1 MKSPNLF
8 TKYYFS
14 KKVLFVFLTPLMFFY
29 SCVSII
35 GPGEVGLMWRPY
47 GTGLSQKPL
56 ESRVQFYAPWNS
68 VFTYSIQW
76 QSYQEKVEVLT
87 RDDLT
92 ITVTADII
100 LRPKMNELY
109 ELQMEIG
116 RDYYGK
122 VVKPQFRTSIRNVLS
137 AYNMVSISK
146 ETPNVAAQIKR
157 NLDEKLK
164 DKHVEI
170 DDVIVDDVE
179 YSPSIL
185 KAIESKLT
193 KQQEQ
198 EQMKFEINIA
208 KKDAEIQTITAEGK
222 AKSILLEAEAQAK
235 AQKLISESLTQKYIQ
250 LKAMENPNNKLIFV
264 PNGKDALPILLN
276 SDGK

>member
-1 MKSPNLF
+1 MKRRSIFLTSFQFLP
-8 TKYYFS
+8 
-14 KKVLFVFLTPLMFFY
+14 VLFLGMVFV
-29 SCVSII
+29 SCISII
-35 GPGEVGLMWRPY
+35 NPGEVGLMWRPY
-47 GTGLSQKPL
+47 SSGLSQKPL
-56 ESRVQFYAPWNS
+56 ESRVQTYMPWNS
-68 VFTYSIQW
+68 VYVYSVQW
-76 QSYQEKVEVLT
+76 ISYQEKVEVLT

-100 LRPKMNELY
+100 IRPKQNEIY
-109 ELQMEIG
+109 ELEMEIG
-116 RDYYGK
+116 RDYYEK
-122 VVKPQFRTSIRNVLS
+122 VVKPQFRTAIRNILS

-146 ETPNVAAQIKR
+146 ETPNVSAQIKKS
-157 NLDEKLK
+157 LTEKLK

-208 KKDAEIQTITAEGK
+208 KRDAEIQQITAEGK
-222 AKSILLEAEAQAK
+222 AKAVLIEAEAQSK
-235 AQKLISESLTQKYIQ
+235 AQKMISDSLTPKYIQ
-250 LKAMENPNNKLIFV
+250 LKAMENPNNKLIFI
-264 PNGKDALPILLN
+264 PNGKDGLPIIVN
-276 SDGK
+276 PDGK

>member
-1 MKSPNLF
+1 MKRRSIFLTSFQFVP
-8 TKYYFS
+8 
-14 KKVLFVFLTPLMFFY
+14 VLFLGMVFV
-29 SCVSII
+29 SCISII
-35 GPGEVGLMWRPY
+35 SPGEVGLMWRPY
-47 GTGLSQKPL
+47 STGLSQKPL
-56 ESRVQFYAPWNS
+56 ESRVQTYMPWNS
-68 VFTYSIQW
+68 VYVYSVQW
-76 QSYQEKVEVLT
+76 SSFQEKVEVLT

-100 LRPKMNELY
+100 IRPIQNEIY
-109 ELQMEIG
+109 ELEMEIG
-116 RDYYGK
+116 RDYYEK
-122 VVKPQFRTSIRNVLS
+122 VVKPQFRTAIRNILS

-146 ETPNVAAQIKR
+146 ETPNVSAQIKKS
-157 NLDEKLK
+157 LAEKLK
-164 DKHVEI
+164 YKHIEI

-208 KKDAEIQTITAEGK
+208 KRDAEIQQIAAEGK
-222 AKSILLEAEAQAK
+222 AKAVLIEAEAQAK
-235 AQKLISESLTQKYIQ
+235 AQRMISESLTPKYIQ

-264 PNGKDALPILLN
+264 PNGKDGLPIIVN
-276 SDGK
+276 TDGK

>member
-1 MKSPNLF
+1 MKRRSIFLTSFQFVP
-8 TKYYFS
+8 
-14 KKVLFVFLTPLMFFY
+14 VLFLGMVFV
-29 SCVSII
+29 SCISII
-35 GPGEVGLMWRPY
+35 SPGEVGLMWRPY
-47 GTGLSQKPL
+47 STGLSQKPL
-56 ESRVQFYAPWNS
+56 ESRVQTYMPWNS
-68 VFTYSIQW
+68 VYVYSVQW
-76 QSYQEKVEVLT
+76 SSFQEKVEVLT

-100 LRPKMNELY
+100 IRPIQNEIY
-109 ELQMEIG
+109 ELEMEIG
-116 RDYYGK
+116 RDYYDK
-122 VVKPQFRTSIRNVLS
+122 VVKPQFRTAIRNILS

-146 ETPNVAAQIKR
+146 ETPNVSAQIKKS
-157 NLDEKLK
+157 LAEKLK
-164 DKHVEI
+164 YKHIEI

-208 KKDAEIQTITAEGK
+208 KRDAEIQQIAAEGK
-222 AKSILLEAEAQAK
+222 AKAVLIEAEAQAK
-235 AQKLISESLTQKYIQ
+235 AQRMISESLTPKYIQ

-264 PNGKDALPILLN
+264 PNGKDGLPIIVN
-276 SDGK
+276 PDGK

>member
-1 MKSPNLF
+1 MKRRSIFQTSFQFVP
-8 TKYYFS
+8 
-14 KKVLFVFLTPLMFFY
+14 VLIFGILSV
-29 SCVSII
+29 SCISII
-35 GPGEVGLMWRPY
+35 NPGEVGLMWRPY
-47 GTGLSQKPL
+47 STGLSQKPL
-56 ESRVQFYAPWNS
+56 ESRVQTYMPWNS
-68 VFTYSIQW
+68 VYIYSIQW
-76 QSYQEKVEVLT
+76 SSFQEKVEVLT

-100 LRPKMNELY
+100 IRPIQNEIY
-109 ELQMEIG
+109 ELEMEIG
-116 RDYYGK
+116 RDYYEK
-122 VVKPQFRTSIRNVLS
+122 VVKPQFRTAIRNILS

-146 ETPNVAAQIKR
+146 ETPNVSAQIKKS
-157 NLDEKLK
+157 LTEKLK
-164 DKHVEI
+164 YKHIEI

-208 KKDAEIQTITAEGK
+208 KRDAEIQQISAEGK
-222 AKSILLEAEAQAK
+222 AKAVLIEAEAQAK
-235 AQKLISESLTQKYIQ
+235 AQKMISDSLTPKYIQ

-264 PNGKDALPILLN
+264 PNGKDGLPIIVN
-276 SDGK
+276 PDNK

>member
-1 MKSPNLF
+1 M
-8 TKYYFS
+8 
-14 KKVLFVFLTPLMFFY
+14 VFV
-29 SCVSII
+29 SCISII
-35 GPGEVGLMWRPY
+35 SPGEVGLMWRPY
-47 GTGLSQKPL
+47 STGLSQKPL
-56 ESRVQFYAPWNS
+56 ESRVQTYMPWNS
-68 VFTYSIQW
+68 VYVYSVQW
-76 QSYQEKVEVLT
+76 SSFQEKVEVLT

-100 LRPKMNELY
+100 IRPIQNEIY
-109 ELQMEIG
+109 ELEMEIG
-116 RDYYGK
+116 RDYYEK
-122 VVKPQFRTSIRNVLS
+122 VVKPQFRTAIRNILS

-146 ETPNVAAQIKR
+146 ETPNVSAQIKKS
-157 NLDEKLK
+157 LAEKLK
-164 DKHVEI
+164 YKHIEI

-208 KKDAEIQTITAEGK
+208 KRDAEIQQISAEAK
-222 AKSILLEAEAQAK
+222 AKAVLIEAEAQAK
-235 AQKLISESLTQKYIQ
+235 AQRMISESLTPKYIQ

-264 PNGKDALPILLN
+264 PNGKDGLPIIVN
-276 SDGK
+276 TDGK

>member
-1 MKSPNLF
+1 MKRRSIFLTSFQFVP
-8 TKYYFS
+8 
-14 KKVLFVFLTPLMFFY
+14 VLFIGMFFV
-29 SCVSII
+29 SCISII
-35 GPGEVGLMWRPY
+35 NPGEVGLMWRPY
-47 GTGLSQKPL
+47 STGLSQKPL
-56 ESRVQFYAPWNS
+56 ESRVQTYMPWNS
-68 VFTYSIQW
+68 VYVYSIQW
-76 QSYQEKVEVLT
+76 MSYQEKVEVLT

-100 LRPKMNELY
+100 IRPIQNEIY
-109 ELQMEIG
+109 ELEMEIG
-116 RDYYGK
+116 RDYYEK
-122 VVKPQFRTSIRNVLS
+122 VVKPQFRTAIRNILS

-146 ETPNVAAQIKR
+146 ETPNVSAQIKKS
-157 NLDEKLK
+157 LTEKLK
-164 DKHVEI
+164 YKHVEI

-208 KKDAEIQTITAEGK
+208 KRDAEIQQISAEAK
-222 AKSILLEAEAQAK
+222 AKAVLIEAEAQAK
-235 AQKLISESLTQKYIQ
+235 AQKMISDSLTPKYIQ

-264 PNGKDALPILLN
+264 PNGKDGLPIIVN
-276 SDGK
+276 PDSK

>member
-1 MKSPNLF
+1 MKRRSIFQTSFQFVPVLLF
-8 TKYYFS
+8 G
-14 KKVLFVFLTPLMFFY
+14 VLSI
-29 SCVSII
+29 SCISII
-35 GPGEVGLMWRPY
+35 NPGEVGLMWRPY
-47 GTGLSQKPL
+47 STGLSQKPL
-56 ESRVQFYAPWNS
+56 ESRVQTYMPWNS
-68 VFTYSIQW
+68 VYIYSIQW
-76 QSYQEKVEVLT
+76 SSFQEKVEVLT

-100 LRPKMNELY
+100 IRPIQNEIY
-109 ELQMEIG
+109 ELEMEIG
-116 RDYYGK
+116 RDYYEK
-122 VVKPQFRTSIRNVLS
+122 VVKPQFRTAIRNILS

-146 ETPNVAAQIKR
+146 ETPNVSAQIKKS
-157 NLDEKLK
+157 LTEKLR
-164 DKHVEI
+164 DKHIEI

-208 KKDAEIQTITAEGK
+208 KRDAEIQQISAEGK
-222 AKSILLEAEAQAK
+222 AKAALIEAEAQAK
-235 AQKLISESLTQKYIQ
+235 AQKMISDSLTPKYIQ

-264 PNGKDALPILLN
+264 PNGKDGLPIIVN
-276 SDGK
+276 TDNK

>member
-1 MKSPNLF
+1 MKRRSIFLTSFQFVP
-8 TKYYFS
+8 
-14 KKVLFVFLTPLMFFY
+14 VLFLGMVFV
-29 SCVSII
+29 SCISII
-35 GPGEVGLMWRPY
+35 SPGEVGLMWRPY
-47 GTGLSQKPL
+47 STGLSQKPL
-56 ESRVQFYAPWNS
+56 ESRVQTYMPWNS
-68 VFTYSIQW
+68 VYVYSVQW
-76 QSYQEKVEVLT
+76 SSFQEKVEVLT

-100 LRPKMNELY
+100 IRPIQNEIY
-109 ELQMEIG
+109 ELEMEIG
-116 RDYYGK
+116 RDYYEK
-122 VVKPQFRTSIRNVLS
+122 VVKPQFRTAIRNILS

-146 ETPNVAAQIKR
+146 ETPNVSAQIKKS
-157 NLDEKLK
+157 LAEKLK
-164 DKHVEI
+164 YKHIEI

-208 KKDAEIQTITAEGK
+208 KRDAEIQQIAAEGK
-222 AKSILLEAEAQAK
+222 AKAVLIEAEAQAK
-235 AQKLISESLTQKYIQ
+235 AQRMISESLTPKYIQ

-264 PNGKDALPILLN
+264 PNGKDGLPIIVN
-276 SDGK
+276 PDGK

>member
-1 MKSPNLF
+1 MKRRSIFLTSFRFAP
-8 TKYYFS
+8 
-14 KKVLFVFLTPLMFFY
+14 VLFLGMVFV
-29 SCVSII
+29 SCISII
-35 GPGEVGLMWRPY
+35 SPGEVGLMWRPY
-47 GTGLSQKPL
+47 STGLSQKPL
-56 ESRVQFYAPWNS
+56 ESRVQTYMPWNS
-68 VFTYSIQW
+68 VYVYSVQW
-76 QSYQEKVEVLT
+76 SSFQEKVEVLT

-100 LRPKMNELY
+100 IRPIQNEIY
-109 ELQMEIG
+109 ELEMEIG
-116 RDYYGK
+116 RDYYEK
-122 VVKPQFRTSIRNVLS
+122 VVKPQFRTAIRNILS

-146 ETPNVAAQIKR
+146 ETPNVSAQIKKS
-157 NLDEKLK
+157 LAEKLK
-164 DKHVEI
+164 YKHIEI

-208 KKDAEIQTITAEGK
+208 KRDAEIQQISAEAK
-222 AKSILLEAEAQAK
+222 AKAVLIEAEAQAK
-235 AQKLISESLTQKYIQ
+235 AQRMISESLTPKYIQ

-264 PNGKDALPILLN
+264 PNGKDGLPIIVN
-276 SDGK
+276 TDGK

>member
-1 MKSPNLF
+1 MKRRSIFQTSFQFVPVLLF
-8 TKYYFS
+8 GILS
-14 KKVLFVFLTPLMFFY
+14 V
-29 SCVSII
+29 SCISII
-35 GPGEVGLMWRPY
+35 NPGEVGLMWRPY
-47 GTGLSQKPL
+47 STGLSQKPL
-56 ESRVQFYAPWNS
+56 ESRVQTYMPWNS
-68 VFTYSIQW
+68 VYIYSIQW
-76 QSYQEKVEVLT
+76 SSFQEKVEVLT

-100 LRPKMNELY
+100 IRPIQNEIY
-109 ELQMEIG
+109 ELEMEIG
-116 RDYYGK
+116 RDYYEK
-122 VVKPQFRTSIRNVLS
+122 VVKPQFRTAIRNILS

-146 ETPNVAAQIKR
+146 ETPNVSAQIKKS
-157 NLDEKLK
+157 LTEKLR
-164 DKHVEI
+164 DKHIEI

-208 KKDAEIQTITAEGK
+208 KRDAEIQQISAEGK
-222 AKSILLEAEAQAK
+222 AKAALIEAEAQAK
-235 AQKLISESLTQKYIQ
+235 AQKMISDSLTPKYIQ

-264 PNGKDALPILLN
+264 PNGKDGLPIIVN
-276 SDGK
+276 TDSK